1 MEFIVSNC
9 FIKRGRKVTESL
21 FAYGDFH
28 RTGRYEYILEGYIVD
43 RTVSSVTEMIAR
55 GLENCTPLGAYN
67 VVLVDPENDT
77 FEVKTDK
84 RSYVPLYVFQSQG
97 KVAVSNNPWL
107 LADEF
112 RDDITLDESS
122 LRAQLVYA
130 TDPVPCRTLLKHITR
145 IGVGAYLRYES
156 KTGRLSSRQDYDFKY
171 LPDDRISLEEQL
183 AIADDDF
190 TRFFSTVA
198 AQNPDMVAG
207 YGCSG
212 GLDSRLI
219 AHYTNKVGI
228 KTKPFV
234 VGEKRPNKLLESVT
248 AKMSKRIAEHYGSTV
263 DFIPYRRSWLADSML
278 LDIRN
283 HPFFFSQ
290 AFINPAFDLPE
301 YDYMFVGD
309 PGGYAYLA
317 AAVLSGN
324 YGKLKQHADFF
335 LGNRK
340 DAFKGFADVYRKS
353 AHHLHL
359 SFDPYAESGFCSL
372 SECTIDRVMDPK
384 DLKIAREELF
394 ETIDGFNGTDN
405 VEKWINIHDNITTKY
420 QFSSAYDSMNQTKRC
435 YTIYY
440 PFFYEQLRTLP
451 QQFLKDK
458 FFLKKFLVYINP
470 KFKNIPDQNLNLIFQ
485 KQNPLKKAFNRVE
498 LLLRGRG
505 LQILHLLNT
514 REYHDLCAA
523 SFSRENPVFN
533 SMIDPEA
540 LRASGLL
547 RTYAGVEYLKV
558 KMIADIVYYKE
569 FEMLI
574 GLKQFEKV
582 SW

>member
-248 AKMSKRIAEHYGSTV
+248 AKMSKRIALRFDRRFHPLPTFLACGQHVAGYKEPSLLLFAGIHQSGVRSPGIRLHV
-263 DFIPYRRSWLADSML
+263 CRRSGR
-278 LDIRN
+278 IC
-283 HPFFFSQ
+283 
-290 AFINPAFDLPE
+290 
-301 YDYMFVGD
+301 
-309 PGGYAYLA
+309 
-317 AAVLSGN
+317 LSG
-324 YGKLKQHADFF
+324 G
-335 LGNRK
+335 G
-340 DAFKGFADVYRKS
+340 G
-353 AHHLHL
+353 
-359 SFDPYAESGFCSL
+359 
-372 SECTIDRVMDPK
+372 
-384 DLKIAREELF
+384 
-394 ETIDGFNGTDN
+394 
-405 VEKWINIHDNITTKY
+405 
-420 QFSSAYDSMNQTKRC
+420 
-435 YTIYY
+435 
-440 PFFYEQLRTLP
+440 
-451 QQFLKDK
+451 
-458 FFLKKFLVYINP
+458 
-470 KFKNIPDQNLNLIFQ
+470 
-485 KQNPLKKAFNRVE
+485 
-498 LLLRGRG
+498 
-505 LQILHLLNT
+505 
-514 REYHDLCAA
+514 
-523 SFSRENPVFN
+523 
-533 SMIDPEA
+533 A
-540 LRASGLL
+540 LREL
-547 RTYAGVEYLKV
+547 R
-558 KMIADIVYYKE
+558 
-569 FEMLI
+569 
-574 GLKQFEKV
+574 
-582 SW
+582 